1 MATKR
6 TILGSGWLYID
17 SFTSDVPEDAAI
29 EVDANLLGYIK
40 AGATLEYKPTF
51 YTAKDDMGVI
61 SETYIT
67 EEEASLKAGIMT
79 FNGETL
85 KKLTS
90 TATVTTDTT
99 AKTRTVKIGGIGNY
113 DREKY
118 ILRFVHEDSK
128 EGDVRVTIVGNN
140 QAGWTLAFKKD
151 GETIIDAEFK
161 AMPIDDDGTLII
173 YEEADSTITAP
184 EEPEED

>member
-1 MATKR
+1 M
-6 TILGSGWLYID
+6 
-17 SFTSDVPEDAAI
+17 
-29 EVDANLLGYIK
+29 LGYIK

-99 AKTRTVKIGGIGNY
+99 AKNKNRKKSAVLAIMTARSTFCALCMTAKGRAV
-113 DREKY
+113 
-118 ILRFVHEDSK
+118 
-128 EGDVRVTIVGNN
+128 IVGNN

-151 GETIIDAEFK
+151 GETIIDLK
-161 AMPIDDDGTLII
+161 QCRLMM
-173 YEEADSTITAP
+173 TALSSFTRKQTQQQHQKSQKRTKLNIAG
-184 EEPEED
+184 D